1 MSRENPL
8 WGASRIH
15 GELLMLGL
23 EVAQSTVSKYM
34 ARPSKPPSQTWKT
47 FLQNHTE
54 AIAAIDMCVVPTLTF
69 DLLFAF
75 LVLGHGR
82 RQLLWFQVTRH
93 PTAEWLVP
101 SENLIRW
108 IRSRK
113 ENRIMIE
120 TDGDL
125 LQTSARIYVGLL
137 SFA

>member
-1 MSRENPL
+1 MDLVHLADE
-8 WGASRIH
+8 
-15 GELLMLGL
+15 
-23 EVAQSTVSKYM
+23 EVSA
-34 ARPSKPPSQTWKT
+34 
-47 FLQNHTE
+47 
-54 AIAAIDMCVVPTLTF
+54 
-69 DLLFAF
+69 
-75 LVLGHGR
+75 
-82 RQLLWFQVTRH
+82 
-93 PTAEWLVP
+93 VP

>member
-1 MSRENPL
+1 M
-8 WGASRIH
+8 GA
-15 GELLMLGL
+15 GEAMLG
-23 EVAQSTVSKYM
+23 Q
-34 ARPSKPPSQTWKT
+34 Q
-47 FLQNHTE
+47 E
-54 AIAAIDMCVVPTLTF
+54 A
-69 DLLFAF
+69 
-75 LVLGHGR
+75 
-82 RQLLWFQVTRH
+82 
-93 PTAEWLVP
+93 VP

>member
-1 MSRENPL
+1 MS
-8 WGASRIH
+8 A
-15 GELLMLGL
+15 
-23 EVAQSTVSKYM
+23 
-34 ARPSKPPSQTWKT
+34 
-47 FLQNHTE
+47 
-54 AIAAIDMCVVPTLTF
+54 
-69 DLLFAF
+69 
-75 LVLGHGR
+75 LGHERTFHTLMRHLGFSAEPDLATQSAER
-82 RQLLWFQVTRH
+82 RLSTTTR
-93 PTAEWLVP
+93 PVP

>member
-1 MSRENPL
+1 MRPQYAVHLGERPGEIPFAEDVEEAVLRCHIDGTVLKWQRERVTL
-8 WGASRIH
+8 
-15 GELLMLGL
+15 
-23 EVAQSTVSKYM
+23 AQIDKV
-34 ARPSKPPSQTWKT
+34 RPEP
-47 FLQNHTE
+47 
-54 AIAAIDMCVVPTLTF
+54 
-69 DLLFAF
+69 
-75 LVLGHGR
+75 VL
-82 RQLLWFQVTRH
+82 
-93 PTAEWLVP
+93 

>member
-1 MSRENPL
+1 MRPLGRHDEGSR
-8 WGASRIH
+8 
-15 GELLMLGL
+15 LLSDIYG
-23 EVAQSTVSKYM
+23 
-34 ARPSKPPSQTWKT
+34 W
-47 FLQNHTE
+47 FTE
-54 AIAAIDMCVVPTLTF
+54 GF
-69 DLLFAF
+69 DTQDLKSAK
-75 LVLGHGR
+75 G
-82 RQLLWFQVTRH
+82 
-93 PTAEWLVP
+93 LVP

>member
-1 MSRENPL
+1 MPRRKWYDAKAPLLEEMFSRDRLADIKKFLDAIFHEHS
-8 WGASRIH
+8 ASDI
-15 GELLMLGL
+15 
-23 EVAQSTVSKYM
+23 
-34 ARPSKPPSQTWKT
+34 RPSS
-47 FLQNHTE
+47 
-54 AIAAIDMCVVPTLTF
+54 
-69 DLLFAF
+69 
-75 LVLGHGR
+75 
-82 RQLLWFQVTRH
+82 
-93 PTAEWLVP
+93 LVP

>member
-1 MSRENPL
+1 MPGDPKECHEHAKHCYELAESTPSPL
-8 WGASRIH
+8 A
-15 GELLMLGL
+15 
-23 EVAQSTVSKYM
+23 K
-34 ARPSKPPSQTWKT
+34 AR
-47 FLQNHTE
+47 FE
-54 AIAAIDMCVVPTLTF
+54 
-69 DLLFAF
+69 
-75 LVLGHGR
+75 
-82 RQLLWFQVTRH
+82 
-93 PTAEWLVP
+93 ELVP